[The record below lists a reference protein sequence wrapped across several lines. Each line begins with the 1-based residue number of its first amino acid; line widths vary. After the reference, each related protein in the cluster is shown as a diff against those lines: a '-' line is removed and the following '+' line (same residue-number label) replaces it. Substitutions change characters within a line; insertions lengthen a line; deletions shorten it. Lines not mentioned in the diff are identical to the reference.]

1 MKQLFIVLIFAP
13 LLGNSQIKHT
23 KLISK
28 MDGTFLSVD
37 GINTPYWGFGEFNPT
52 LPNQRISLPSPLL
65 IYDLNDSVYLKLH
78 NLSPEMH
85 TIHLHGL
92 DVTQINDG
100 VPSTSFGVLFND
112 STTYKFKAKHPG
124 TYLYHCHVHTNL
136 HAAMGM
142 SGMVVIRNFPDT
154 NLLYANGP
162 SFNKEYY
169 YLSSDMYL
177 YWNFNVTS
185 PGPFHMYEADY
196 FMVNGKAGT
205 QLFDDTT
212 QIIKMSAGDT
222 ALLHIANVGYNSVE
236 YIFPPE
242 ANAVTHMSDGRILPS
257 PIDKDTLVL
266 YPGERYSV
274 LLSPTQFIQGHITV
288 NSANLYNTGTIV
300 GTNYIGINIDSLGQG
315 MQDNKLA
322 YLNLYPNPTSNSLQ
336 IQSNET
342 LDIHVYNVQGKLFET
357 FNLQR
362 GINSIDVSKLSKGI
376 YIVGANGF
384 LPTKF
389 IIE

>member
-1 MKQLFIVLIFAP
+1 MKRLIFIFLFSPLLFIGQDDEITLV
-13 LLGNSQIKHT
+13 
-23 KLISK
+23 SK
-28 MDGTFLSVD
+28 MDGSFFTEN
-37 GINTPYWGFGEFNPT
+37 GTNTPFWGFGEYFPAEN
-52 LPNQRISLPSPLL
+52 NQRVYLPAPL
-65 IYDLNDSVYLKLH
+65 IVFNYGDSVH
-78 NLSPEMH
+78 VNLINQSPETH

-92 DVTQINDG
+92 DVNQINDG
-100 VPSTSFGVLFND
+100 VPTTSFGVLFND
-112 STTYKFKAKHPG
+112 SASYKFRANNIG
-124 TYLYHCHVHTNL
+124 TFLYHCHVNTNL

-142 SGMVVIRNFPDT
+142 YGMLVVRNYPDT
-154 NLLYANGP
+154 NLLYNGGP
-162 SFNKEYY
+162 SFNKEHF

-177 YWNFNVTS
+177 YWNHNVTS

-196 FMVNGKAGT
+196 FMVNGKSGT

-212 QIIKMSAGDT
+212 ETIYMNAGDT
-222 ALLHIANVGYNSVE
+222 ALLHIGNVGYNSVS
-236 YIFPPE
+236 YIFPTE

-322 YLNLYPNPTSNSLQ
+322 YLNFYPNPTSNSLQ
-336 IQSNET
+336 VQSYET
-342 LDIHVYNVQGKLFET
+342 VDIHIYNIQGKLFET
-357 FNLQR
+357 ITIQP
-362 GINSIDVSKLSKGI
+362 GINSVDVSQFSKGI
-376 YIVGANGF
+376 YIIGANGF

-389 IIE
+389 IVE

>member
-1 MKQLFIVLIFAP
+1 MKQLFFVLIFAP

-23 KLISK
+23 KLFSK
-28 MDGTFLSVD
+28 MDGTFLSED
-37 GINTPYWGFGEFNPT
+37 GIYTPYWGFGEFNPT

-65 IYDLNDSVYLKLH
+65 IYDLNDSGYLKLH

-112 STTYKFKAKHPG
+112 SATYKFKAKHPG

-142 SGMVVIRNFPDT
+142 YGMLVIRNYPDT
-154 NLLYANGP
+154 NLLYNNGP
-162 SFNKEYY
+162 SFNKEYF

-196 FMVNGKAGT
+196 FMINGKAGS

-212 QIIKMSAGDT
+212 QIINMSAGDT
-222 ALLHIANVGYNSVE
+222 ALLHIGNVGYNSVE
-236 YIFPPE
+236 YIFPSE
-242 ANAVTHMSDGRILPS
+242 ANAVIHMSDGRVLPN
-257 PIDKDTLVL
+257 PIDSDTLIL

-288 NSANLYNTGTIV
+288 NSANLYNTETVV

-322 YLNLYPNPTSNSLQ
+322 YLNLYPIPTSTNLQ
-336 IQSNET
+336 IHSNET
-342 LDIHVYNVQGKLFET
+342 LDIYIYNLEGKLFET
-357 FNLQR
+357 FNLKP
-362 GINSIDVSKLSKGI
+362 GINSLDVSELAKGL
-376 YIVGANGF
+376 YMVGAIGY
-384 LPTKF
+384 LPAKF

>member
-1 MKQLFIVLIFAP
+1 MKELLIVLLILP
-13 LLGNSQIKHT
+13 LLGNSQIKQT

-28 MDGTFLSVD
+28 MDGTFQRED
-37 GINTPYWGFGEFNPT
+37 GTNTPYWGFGEFNPN
-52 LPNQRISLPSPLL
+52 LANQRITLPSPLL

-78 NLSPEMH
+78 NLSPETH

-100 VPSTSFGVLFND
+100 VPSTSYGILSND
-112 STTYKFKAKHPG
+112 STTYKFKAKHAG
-124 TYLYHCHVHTNL
+124 TFLYHCHVNTNM
-136 HAAMGM
+136 HAALGM
-142 SGMVVIRNFPDT
+142 TGMIVIRNYPDT
-154 NLLYANGP
+154 NLLYENGP

-177 YWNFNVTS
+177 YWNFNVPS

-212 QIIKMSAGDT
+212 EIIYMEANDT

-242 ANAVTHMSDGRILPS
+242 ANAVAHMSDGRVLPN
-257 PIDKDTLVL
+257 PIDNDTLIL

-274 LLSPTQFIQGHITV
+274 LLSPTQSIQGHITV
-288 NSANLYNTGTIV
+288 NSANLYNTETVV

-322 YLNLYPNPTSNSLQ
+322 YLKIYPNPAHNNLQ

-342 LDIHVYNVQGKLFET
+342 LEIHVYNIQGKLFET
-357 FNLQR
+357 INIQP
-362 GINSIDVSKLSKGI
+362 GINSVDVSKLSKGI
-376 YIVGANGF
+376 YMVGANGF

-389 IIE
+389 VLE

>member
-1 MKQLFIVLIFAP
+1 MKQLFIVMIFLP
-13 LLGNSQIKHT
+13 LLGNSQIKDT

-28 MDGTFLSVD
+28 MDGTFLSED
-37 GINTPYWGFGEFNPT
+37 GIYTPFWGFGEFNPT

-112 STTYKFKAKHPG
+112 SATYKFKAKHPG
-124 TYLYHCHVHTNL
+124 TYLYHCHVQTNL

-142 SGMVVIRNFPDT
+142 YGMLVIRNYPDT
-154 NLLYANGP
+154 NLLYNNGP
-162 SFNKEYY
+162 SFNKEYF

-196 FMVNGKAGT
+196 FMINGKAGS

-212 QIIKMSAGDT
+212 QIINMSAGDT
-222 ALLHIANVGYNSVE
+222 ALLHIGNVGYNSVE
-236 YIFPPE
+236 YVFPSE
-242 ANAVTHMSDGRILPS
+242 ANAVIHMSDGRVLPN
-257 PIDKDTLVL
+257 PIDSDTLIL

-288 NSANLYNTGTIV
+288 NSANLYNTETIV

-315 MQDNKLA
+315 MEDNKLA
-322 YLNLYPNPTSNSLQ
+322 YLNLYPNPTSTNLQ
-336 IQSNET
+336 IQSKET
-342 LDIHVYNVQGKLFET
+342 LDIYIYNLEGKLFEI
-357 FNLQR
+357 FSIKP
-362 GINSIDVSKLSKGI
+362 GINNLDVSTFAKGL
-376 YIVGANGF
+376 YMVGAIGY
-384 LPTKF
+384 LPAKF

>member
-1 MKQLFIVLIFAP
+1 MKQLFIVMIFLP
-13 LLGNSQIKHT
+13 LLGNSQIKDT

-28 MDGTFLSVD
+28 MDGTFLSED
-37 GINTPYWGFGEFNPT
+37 GIYTPFWGFGEFNPT

-112 STTYKFKAKHPG
+112 SATYKFKAKHPG
-124 TYLYHCHVHTNL
+124 TYLYHCHVQTNL

-142 SGMVVIRNFPDT
+142 YGMLVIRNYPDT
-154 NLLYANGP
+154 NLLYNNGP
-162 SFNKEYY
+162 SFNKEYF

-196 FMVNGKAGT
+196 FMINGKAGS

-212 QIIKMSAGDT
+212 QIINMSAGDT
-222 ALLHIANVGYNSVE
+222 ALLHIGNVGYNSVE
-236 YIFPPE
+236 YVFPSE
-242 ANAVTHMSDGRILPS
+242 ANAVIHMSDGRVLPN
-257 PIDKDTLVL
+257 PIDSDTLIL

-274 LLSPTQFIQGHITV
+274 LLSPAQFIQGHITV
-288 NSANLYNTGTIV
+288 NSANLYNTETIV
-300 GTNYIGINIDSLGQG
+300 GTNYIGTNIDSLGQG
-315 MQDNKLA
+315 MEDNKLA
-322 YLNLYPNPTSNSLQ
+322 YLNLYPNPTSTNLQ
-336 IQSNET
+336 IQSKET
-342 LDIHVYNVQGKLFET
+342 LDIYIYNLEGKLFEI
-357 FNLQR
+357 FSIKP
-362 GINSIDVSKLSKGI
+362 GINNLDVSTFAKGL
-376 YIVGANGF
+376 YMVGAIGY
-384 LPTKF
+384 LPAKF

>member
-1 MKQLFIVLIFAP
+1 MKQLFIVMIFLP
-13 LLGNSQIKHT
+13 LLGNSQIKDT

-28 MDGTFLSVD
+28 MDGTFLSED
-37 GINTPYWGFGEFNPT
+37 GIYTPFWGFGEFNPT

-112 STTYKFKAKHPG
+112 SATYKFKAKHPG
-124 TYLYHCHVHTNL
+124 TYLYHCHVQTNL

-142 SGMVVIRNFPDT
+142 YGMLVIRNYPDT
-154 NLLYANGP
+154 NLLYNNGP
-162 SFNKEYY
+162 SFNKEYF

-196 FMVNGKAGT
+196 FMINGKAGS

-212 QIIKMSAGDT
+212 QIINMSAGDT
-222 ALLHIANVGYNSVE
+222 ALLHIGNVGYNSVE
-236 YIFPPE
+236 YVFPSE
-242 ANAVTHMSDGRILPS
+242 ANAVIHMSDGRVLPN
-257 PIDKDTLVL
+257 PIDSDTLIL

-274 LLSPTQFIQGHITV
+274 LLSPAQFIQGHITV
-288 NSANLYNTGTIV
+288 NSANLYNTETIV

-315 MQDNKLA
+315 MEDNKLA
-322 YLNLYPNPTSNSLQ
+322 YLNLYPNPTSTNLQ
-336 IQSNET
+336 IQSKET
-342 LDIHVYNVQGKLFET
+342 LDIYIYNLEGKLFEI
-357 FNLQR
+357 FSIKP
-362 GINSIDVSKLSKGI
+362 GINNLDVSTFAKGL
-376 YIVGANGF
+376 YMVGAIGY
-384 LPTKF
+384 LPAKF

>member
-1 MKQLFIVLIFAP
+1 
-13 LLGNSQIKHT
+13 
-23 KLISK
+23 
-28 MDGTFLSVD
+28 MDGTFLSED
-37 GINTPYWGFGEFNPT
+37 GIYTPYWGFGEFNPT

-112 STTYKFKAKHPG
+112 SATYKFKAKHPG
-124 TYLYHCHVHTNL
+124 TYLYHCHVQTNL

-142 SGMVVIRNFPDT
+142 YGMIVIRNYPDT
-154 NLLYANGP
+154 NLLYSRWSLHSIKNT
-162 SFNKEYY
+162 Y

-185 PGPFHMYEADY
+185 PGAFHMYEADY

-242 ANAVTHMSDGRILPS
+242 ANAVTHMSDGRILPN

-288 NSANLYNTGTIV
+288 NSANLYNTETIV

-315 MQDNKLA
+315 MEDNKLA
-322 YLNLYPNPTSNSLQ
+322 YLNLYPNPTSTNLQ
-336 IQSNET
+336 IQSKET
-342 LDIHVYNVQGKLFET
+342 LDILYL
-357 FNLQR
+357 
-362 GINSIDVSKLSKGI
+362 
-376 YIVGANGF
+376 
-384 LPTKF
+384 
-389 IIE
+389 